1 MYYQIA
7 VLHAFKGGG
16 EFENALRVADQ
27 HAAGAASGVDTYLLA
42 LEWAWLELRA
52 HEYGNDTVPKDY
64 GVFAAYG
71 ALWERAAEVN
81 PRFFDWARQYYM
93 RFQSAH
99 ESEGRR
105 EPRYAAL
112 SQWTAE
118 HLRRKEIVDAAPA
131 PAPDKTA
138 EELILEGK
146 ELETKSSSPLAN
158 AEAHGKYTAAIRLL
172 EKNLEGAQAGRQKD
186 LLIDVLLRRGNVR
199 ERVGDRRGAAEDA
212 RRVIALNPNLSGAYT
227 LLAET
232 TSDNAEKRA
241 HYEKAFAVNPFD
253 TGAMNNLATMVE

>member
-1 MYYQIA
+1 
-7 VLHAFKGGG
+7 
-16 EFENALRVADQ
+16 
-27 HAAGAASGVDTYLLA
+27 
-42 LEWAWLELRA
+42 
-52 HEYGNDTVPKDY
+52 VPKDY

-172 EKNLEGAQAGRQKD
+172 EKKFGGSAGRQTEGSSD
-186 LLIDVLLRRGNVR
+186 RCPPSPRQRARTGRRPARRRRGR
-199 ERVGDRRGAAEDA
+199 EARDRSQPESVGRLYPAGRDDLRQRGKA
-212 RRVIALNPNLSGAYT
+212 RPL
-227 LLAET
+227 
-232 TSDNAEKRA
+232 
-241 HYEKAFAVNPFD
+241 
-253 TGAMNNLATMVE
+253 